1 MSVVF
6 GIVSRKGEEISKN
19 ELFPLYESI
28 KHYPHETYQGRS
40 VGNAAFGVL
49 QTGNSRMPQ
58 YDEAG
63 KLFFVAQGRIDNRS
77 ELYGLLGI
85 QRESENHLSDEELM
99 FQAYLYFGDDTPE
112 KLVGDWSFAAYDC
125 IRQKLFMAQ
134 DPCGLTSLYYFIDS
148 ERVIF
153 SNRIKPLLASESV
166 PITLNR
172 NHLISKLAL
181 VEVSDP
187 DATVYES
194 VKLLNPA
201 HKMWVDTATYR
212 KERYW
217 FPESLP
223 VLHDITREAAAE
235 RLREIFTE
243 AVRCRLRG
251 DKPVA
256 SMLSGGLDSGSVA
269 VTAGELLKKEGK
281 PLFTFSHVPLSD
293 IDEDRVGGERFGDER
308 PYINATVEHNGNIL
322 PSYLDSAEISPLEAI
337 RTSLDVF
344 EEPIFGAANAYWILN
359 IFLQAREGGFGT
371 LLSGEMGNATISWT
385 GVPYA
390 LGRSQFLQRYG
401 FKAFVKQK
409 WLRPLFFGYVKPLL
423 SPLNNKHRWQ
433 EYIYVTPEYAKEV
446 VAEERKRQNTKVMG
460 TYSDPKEEQL
470 QILMLGYNPRYRF
483 GAAISDYYGVEKRD
497 PTGDKRVI
505 EFLLQLPNELF
516 LNERGENKQLIKRM
530 MKDILPDKVL
540 FQKKKGL
547 QASDIIERVQV
558 DLREIEG
565 IITHFSTDIISD
577 AFFDK
582 RRMLSDLQLLK
593 EKKLTISKT
602 VHLLRTIGI
611 MEFLNRH
618 QNSNKAERV

>member
-6 GIVSRKGEEISKN
+6 GIVGRKGEQISES
-19 ELFPLYESI
+19 ELSLLYNSVN
-28 KHYPHETYQGRS
+28 HYPHESYLGRS
-40 VGNAAFGVL
+40 VGNVAFGIL
-49 QTGNSRMPQ
+49 QTSDTGMPH
-58 YDEAG
+58 YNDTD
-63 KLFFVAQGRIDNRS
+63 KLFFVAQGRIDNRI
-77 ELYGLLGI
+77 ELCQLLGN
-85 QRESENHLSDEELM
+85 SENQLTDEELM
-99 FQAYLYFGDDTPE
+99 FQTYLRFGDDTPD
-112 KLVGDWSFAAYDC
+112 KLLGDWSFAVYDC
-125 IRQKLFMAQ
+125 INQKLFMAQ
-134 DPCGLTSLYYFIDS
+134 APCGLTSFYYFIDS

-153 SNRIKPLLASESV
+153 SNRIKPLLTSV
-166 PITLNR
+166 FVPDTLDQ
-172 NHLISKLAL
+172 HKIISKLAL

-187 DATVYES
+187 DATFYES
-194 VKLLNPA
+194 IKLLNPA
-201 HKMWVDTATYR
+201 HKMWVDATTYR

-223 VLHDITREAAAE
+223 VLHDITLEDAAE
-235 RLREIFTE
+235 HLREIFTE
-243 AVRCRLRG
+243 AVRCRLKG

-269 VTAGELLKKEGK
+269 VIASDLLKKEGK
-281 PLFTFSHVPLSD
+281 SFSTFSHVPLFD
-293 IDEDRVGGERFGDER
+293 IDEDRVGLDRFGDER
-308 PYINATVEHNGNIL
+308 PYINATVKHNGNIV
-322 PSYLDSAEISPLEAI
+322 PSYLDSAELTPLQAI

-344 EEPIFGAANAYWILN
+344 EEPIFGAANAYWILD

-390 LGRSQFLQRYG
+390 LNGSQFLQIYG

-423 SPLNNKHRWQ
+423 SPLNNKHLWQ
-433 EYIYVTPEYAKEV
+433 EYIYLTPEYTKQF
-446 VAEERKRQNTKVMG
+446 VAEERKRQSGKPTSTN
-460 TYSDPKEEQL
+460 SDAKEQQL
-470 QILMLGYNPRYRF
+470 QILMLGHNPRYRF
-483 GAAISDYYGVEKRD
+483 GAAISHYYGVEKRD
-497 PTGDKRVI
+497 PTSDKRVI

-516 LNERGENKQLIKRM
+516 LSESGENKQLIKRM

-547 QASDIIERVQV
+547 QTSDLIERIQA
-558 DLREIEG
+558 DLGEIEG
-565 IITHFSTDIISD
+565 IIAHFSTDIISD

-593 EKKLTISKT
+593 EKKLTIGKT

-618 QNSNKAERV
+618 KNSNKAERV